1 MSTAPNLNFD
11 PTPNLFHCLSSLP
24 CRICPEWSNIQV
36 WHCHLLLD
44 ILLGLLLH
52 FGEMTLTSS
61 LTYKVPL
68 HLDECKADQSYWSF
82 HSGAANPL
90 GFRKEVACCELH
102 QAGKWGKRAWTEA
115 LPSGGG
121 WFWAER
127 EVGAQGRL
135 VVGFKP
141 RSPWFQSPPMR
152 KGMSWV
158 FVRENSFFTP
168 CESPMWMG
176 QECGRHSRHA
186 KDNSLRIKMK
196 VRLRPKN

>member
-24 CRICPEWSNIQV
+24 RRICPEWSNIQV

-102 QAGKWGKRAWTEA
+102 QAGKWGRRAWTEA

-121 WFWAER
+121 WSWAER
-127 EVGAQGRL
+127 ESTRGGGPGKASGGLQTEVPL
-135 VVGFKP
+135 VPKP
-141 RSPWFQSPPMR
+141 TNEKRDELGLCKR
-152 KGMSWV
+152 K
-158 FVRENSFFTP
+158 FLLH
-168 CESPMWMG
+168 PMWLSHVNG
-176 QECGRHSRHA
+176 SRMWETFQA
-186 KDNSLRIKMK
+186 CER
-196 VRLRPKN
+196 